1 MGFRRFMFRGVMKV
15 REGMGPRLFA
25 ALNLCRLRA
34 LGGAAA

>member
-15 REGMGPRLFA
+15 REEWDLA
-25 ALNLCRLRA
+25 CTALNLCRLRA

>member
-15 REGMGPRLFA
+15 REEWDLACA
-25 ALNLCRLRA
+25 ASNLRRLRA